1 MRITC
6 PSCDTSYTIP
16 DDKIGAK
23 GRQVKCASCGT
34 KWQVS
39 LADAV
44 GAEPPVDVDD
54 LFENDTA
61 QMADPGSFSPP
72 SPALPPVAA
81 AQVAADVDDMFDEP
95 QTESEV
101 AVAPA
106 RSAVTRGVDA
116 VAGAEDDAWETTA
129 AEAAEIAAAEARKND
144 IESLAKKPKI
154 QAKKGKVTKP
164 KIKQKFDFERFLV
177 RARPV
182 LGAATLV
189 MAIGVM
195 GGALA
200 LRTPITAAFP
210 SLASFYSLIGLPV
223 NLRGLDIG
231 HLQIMR
237 EVENGQPVL
246 VVEGE
251 LSNSS
256 SGEHSVPA
264 IRFALRGDDSQEIYA
279 WSIEP
284 KQALL
289 TPGATMRFRTRLA
302 SPPEQAADIQVR
314 MIDRRNQ
321 QASLH
326 E

>member
-34 KWQVS
+34 KWQVT

-44 GAEPPVDVDD
+44 AAPVDVDD
-54 LFENDTA
+54 LFESDAARMTEAQPPPPPAPAAFSASSVATETA
-61 QMADPGSFSPP
+61 SPDDLFASTGMEEP
-72 SPALPPVAA
+72 AA
-81 AQVAADVDDMFDEP
+81 ADAARG
-95 QTESEV
+95 
-101 AVAPA
+101 VAPA
-106 RSAVTRGVDA
+106 PTGEASDKADMDA
-116 VAGAEDDAWETTA
+116 IA
-129 AEAAEIAAAEARKND
+129 AASEAQELAAAEARKND

-154 QAKKGKVTKP
+154 QAKKGKPTKP
-164 KIKQKFDFERFLV
+164 KVRQKFDFERFLV

-182 LGAATLV
+182 FGAATLV
-189 MAIGVM
+189 MAFGVI
-195 GGALA
+195 GGALT
-200 LRTPITAAFP
+200 LRTSITAAFP
-210 SLASFYSLIGLPV
+210 SLASFYSLVGLPV

-237 EVENGQPVL
+237 EVENAQPVI

-251 LSNSS
+251 LSNSTTS
-256 SGEHSVPA
+256 EHAVPA

-284 KQALL
+284 KQTLL

-302 SPPEQAADIQVR
+302 SPPDQAADIQVR

-321 QASLH
+321 QAALH

>member
-44 GAEPPVDVDD
+44 AAEPPADVDD
-54 LFENDTA
+54 IFEKDAA
-61 QMADPGSFSPP
+61 QMADAGLSEA
-72 SPALPPVAA
+72 PASAAPAA
-81 AQVAADVDDMFDEP
+81 AAMEEAADVDDIFGEP
-95 QTESEV
+95 ETEPEP
-101 AVAPA
+101 AVAPV
-106 RSAVTRGVDA
+106 RSAVTREVET
-116 VAGAEDDAWETTA
+116 VAPAEDDAAEVMA
-129 AEAAEIAAAEARKND
+129 ADAVAVAAVEAAKTD
-144 IESLAKKPKI
+144 IESLAKKPNI
-154 QAKKGKVTKP
+154 QAKKAKVAKP
-164 KIKQKFDFERFLV
+164 KLKQKFDFERFLV

-182 LGAATLV
+182 FGAATLV
-189 MAIGVM
+189 MAIGVI

-210 SLASFYSLIGLPV
+210 SLASLYSLIGLPV

-251 LSNSS
+251 LSNST
-256 SGEHSVPA
+256 SGEHPVPA